1 VGMVATPGL
10 RALGLAATLD
20 PKALNHASIIGFYSR
35 FLET

>member
-1 VGMVATPGL
+1 VGMVATPDV
-10 RALGLAATLD
+10 RALSLAATPD